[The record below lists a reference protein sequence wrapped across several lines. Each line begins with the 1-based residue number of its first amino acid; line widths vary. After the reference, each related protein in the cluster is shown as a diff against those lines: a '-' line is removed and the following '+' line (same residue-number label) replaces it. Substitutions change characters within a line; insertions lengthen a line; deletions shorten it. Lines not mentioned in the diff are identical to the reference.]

1 MVGQVLKSVLC
12 IGLLTAM
19 AGCGSLEEIPDEDM
33 FGNEIPAKREPQR
46 QTAERFPPQQPTS
59 SSSQQTS
66 GRSASIDDEDDGLG
80 FTDILPFFG
89 DKKEDP
95 VEAGGAAP
103 VLGVNN
109 FLWRATLDTLSF
121 MPLSSADPVGGVV
134 ITDWYADPSNPE
146 ERFKVTVYIL
156 DQRLRADG
164 LRVSAFKQVQDS
176 GDWRDSPIDKTTVA
190 DLENAILTRARQL
203 RVAGLQ

>member
-1 MVGQVLKSVLC
+1 MKERVFKLIMCVGLAAAV
-12 IGLLTAM
+12 T
-19 AGCGSLEEIPDEDM
+19 GCGYMEEIPDEDI
-33 FGNEIPAKREPQR
+33 FGNEIPTTPEPE
-46 QTAERFPPQQPTS
+46 TARYPDQPN
-59 SSSQQTS
+59 
-66 GRSASIDDEDDGLG
+66 GRSANIETEKDDSGG
-80 FTDILPFFG
+80 IRDILPFFG
-89 DKKEDP
+89 DKKEE
-95 VEAGGAAP
+95 VEPAAAPP

-134 ITDWYADPSNPE
+134 ITDWYADPASPD

-164 LRVSAFKQVQDS
+164 LRVSAFKQVQS
-176 GDWRDSPIDKTTVA
+176 NIGWQDSPIDRTTVA

-203 RVAGLQ
+203 RVASLQ